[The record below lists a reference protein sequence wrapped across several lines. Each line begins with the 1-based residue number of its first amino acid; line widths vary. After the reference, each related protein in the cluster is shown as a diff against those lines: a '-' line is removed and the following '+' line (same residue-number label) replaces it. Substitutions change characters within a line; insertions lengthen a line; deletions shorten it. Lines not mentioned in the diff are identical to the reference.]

1 MDFISNVMK
10 ALREFNEEGS
20 IILLTFLKIILAA
33 MENIDSEEGAIS
45 VRQGTSKEVIEI
57 ANWLTTKW
65 YTSQIP
71 W

>member
-1 MDFISNVMK
+1 MMK

-20 IILLTFLKIILAA
+20 ILLLTFLKTILAA
-33 MENIDSEEGAIS
+33 MENIDSEEGAIR
-45 VRQGTSKEVIEI
+45 VRQGTGKKVIEL

-71 W
+71 R

>member
-33 MENIDSEEGAIS
+33 MENIDSEEGAMS
-45 VRQGTSKEVIEI
+45 EAGDQ
-57 ANWLTTKW
+57 
-65 YTSQIP
+65 
-71 W
+71 